1 MTNDDF
7 NDDIPDLTGNTPAAA
22 KPFVPRAPLAQG
34 TVPANYIPLEK
45 RFEEPCPKCRG
56 RGRFISW
63 GGRDLGACFNCKGA
77 GKLTSQDF
85 V

>member
-22 KPFVPRAPLAQG
+22 KPFVPRAPLVQG
-34 TVPANYIPLEK
+34 AAPANYIPLEK
-45 RFEEPCPKCRG
+45 RFEEPCPKCKG

-63 GGRDLGACFNCKGA
+63 GGRDLGPCFSLQGRWQER
-77 GKLTSQDF
+77 LQDLA
-85 V
+85 